1 MSRVTSGG
9 AQQAGVVGQNAAI
22 TALNDRLRVANF
34 CPGAS
39 GTGGRYGI
47 VS

>member
-9 AQQAGVVGQNAAI
+9 AQQAGMVGQNAAI

-34 CPGAS
+34 CAGAS
-39 GTGGRYGI
+39 GSGGRYGI